1 MLNPRHT
8 IELRITMIK
17 VKVQISV
24 EDPDNS
30 RYVDTSMELEYEKPK
45 NILATL
51 NDDLSDYVDGEVF
64 PEIYKW

>member
-1 MLNPRHT
+1 
-8 IELRITMIK
+8 MIK